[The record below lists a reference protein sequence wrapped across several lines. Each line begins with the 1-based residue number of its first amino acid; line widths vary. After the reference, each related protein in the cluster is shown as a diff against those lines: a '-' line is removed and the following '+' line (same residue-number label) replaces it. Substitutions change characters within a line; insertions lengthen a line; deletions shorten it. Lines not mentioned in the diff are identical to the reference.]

1 MSDRPSHPSSDV
13 SAEIDLTS
21 PEFQD
26 YDGTLFPEAH
36 QYDLSRL
43 WSQSSLRGLAAVAIA
58 LVLITAPST
67 SPRLL
72 AVVIAI
78 VLVAWSVGG
87 TIDLIK
93 GKNRSLFTTAKVIL
107 AVGIAI
113 TVLVWPRITVEA
125 LGRLVGVALIVAGSS
140 TLYKAFQDRHERSV
154 IESGIGGLLYVAL
167 GIALVIS
174 PGTLLKLALLG
185 LAIYWFIAGVL
196 TVITNVR
203 ADDTE
208 IRPTETWQSFLKWV
222 QSRPNTVDDRQ
233 QLYSKIFYEGEEGPR
248 RLSRFFA
255 LMAFATTIAFF
266 GIVGDSTAVVIG
278 AMLVAPLMTPLMGTS
293 LAMVMGWPR
302 RVTITGL
309 VALAGIAL
317 TIGLSILY
325 GWIVGF
331 EISPEL
337 NTQVASRIQPT
348 LTDLMIAIAAGGAG
362 AFAMSRPD
370 VSDSLPGV
378 AVAIALVPPLSVV
391 GLMISQNDWS
401 EALGAMLLF
410 TTNLVAILLVG
421 ALVFVLTGVVPMFQL
436 TQNRNR
442 VRLSL
447 GMASVLAVIVV
458 AVLGVSTESFNA
470 EIAGTNSANEAVDQW
485 LDGVDMTAVQV
496 IVTPS
501 EVAVTV
507 TGPDEP
513 PPIEELA
520 SLLEAELEEPVDVSV
535 NWIPRTTYEF
545 TTPDGS

>member
-1 MSDRPSHPSSDV
+1 VSDQRTPDPSNEL
-13 SAEIDLTS
+13 SAAIDLS
-21 PEFQD
+21 NPEFQD
-26 YDGTLFPEAH
+26 YDGTLFPEAP

-43 WSQSSLRGLAAVAIA
+43 WSQASLRGLAAVAIA

-93 GKNRSLFTTAKVIL
+93 GKDRSLFSTAKVIL

-154 IESGIGGLLYVAL
+154 IESGIGALLYVAL

-174 PGTLLKLALLG
+174 PGTLIKFALLG

-208 IRPTETWQSFLKWV
+208 IRPTETWQSFLMWV

-309 VALAGIAL
+309 VALSGIAL
-317 TIGLSILY
+317 TIGLSILF

-331 EISPEL
+331 EISSEL

-348 LTDLMIAIAAGGAG
+348 LIDLMIAIAAGGAG

-378 AVAIALVPPLSVV
+378 AVAIALVPPLAVV
-391 GLMISQNDWS
+391 GLMISQNEWS

-421 ALVFVLTGVVPMFQL
+421 ALVFVMTGVVPMFQL
-436 TQNRNR
+436 TQNSKRI
-442 VRLSL
+442 RLSL
-447 GMASVLAVIVV
+447 GMAAILAVLVV

-470 EIAGTNSANEAVDQW
+470 EIAGTKSANEAVDQW
-485 LDGVDMTAVQV
+485 LEGTEMTAISV
-496 IVTPS
+496 IAGTS
-501 EVAVTV
+501 EVVVIV

-513 PPIEELA
+513 PPVEELA
-520 SLLEAELEEPVDVSV
+520 SSLEEELGETIDVEV

-545 TTPDGS
+545 TTPD